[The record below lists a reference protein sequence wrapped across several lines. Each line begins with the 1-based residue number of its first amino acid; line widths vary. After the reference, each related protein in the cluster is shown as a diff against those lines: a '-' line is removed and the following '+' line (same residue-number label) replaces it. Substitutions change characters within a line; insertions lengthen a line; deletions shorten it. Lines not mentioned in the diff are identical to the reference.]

1 VNQPDKEIIP
11 FLARIAENRDFIKY
25 LNESLQTQLLV
36 NVRLS
41 GEEGMRG
48 QGRAQ
53 ELIELID
60 FIEAAPDIIKR
71 NVNRESRDKS
81 APNAWT
87 A

>member
-1 VNQPDKEIIP
+1 MNQPGKEMTPI
-11 FLARIAENRDFIKY
+11 LARIAENQDFVKY
-25 LNESLQTQLLV
+25 LNESLQTQLMA

-41 GEEGMRG
+41 GEECMRG

-60 FIEAAPDIIKR
+60 FIETAPDIIKR
-71 NVNRESRDKS
+71 NLNRDSRDKS

>member
-1 VNQPDKEIIP
+1 MNQPDKELIP
-11 FLARIAENRDFIKY
+11 TLARIAENQDFVKY
-25 LNESLQTQLLV
+25 LNESLQTQLLA

-60 FIEAAPDIIKR
+60 FIESAPDIMKR
-71 NVNRESRDKS
+71 NSNKESRDKS

-87 A
+87 

>member
-1 VNQPDKEIIP
+1 VNQPGKEMAP
-11 FLARIAENRDFIKY
+11 VLARIAENQDFVKY
-25 LNESLQTQLLV
+25 LNESLQTQLMA

-60 FIEAAPDIIKR
+60 FIETAPDTIKR
-71 NVNRESRDKS
+71 NINRESRDKS